1 VISPGP
7 ARLVAVTSLCWGAT
21 FALGGCFEE
30 EEPEVDLVPV
40 TGSLTGMLWIQG
52 REDERVPVVDE
63 RVQIE
68 LNAGEDR
75 GLCFEDPVTCDGDA
89 ITDPSGRFDF
99 GLVPAGR
106 FTIRVD
112 AGSAPVESETTRYY
126 SYEAELDVRAQTEV
140 GYDIQLGAWTKNFI
154 FTLEETGVDPDV
166 DFRFRAKPCGRCD
179 YFDILDGGEG
189 SGAVRWNDLPHD
201 DLGVGQMS
209 PSASVQI
216 FADPFYFYD
225 EACRDGCCDLGDF
238 DAERGTLSAN
248 DWVAV
253 SIGGLAG
260 ELGSLTSRLQYTV
273 TEELSSVG
281 PSVVE
286 REIVVE
292 WLRPL
297 TPLPVNSCP

>member
-1 VISPGP
+1 MSLYDAEHNLSLLRMCMLIDRESCACVSWVPCCHYTDLLAESTTDVGHFGSRDWSQLTFLLSWRGDRVTLNPFRRAAPCRYLGVAMDRMPRLMGKLGKEHGGLTNIGPITIGPPLRERRASGRVQPGQILLSNIGKRRAG
-7 ARLVAVTSLCWGAT
+7 ARLT
-21 FALGGCFEE
+21 ALRHH
-30 EEPEVDLVPV
+30 P
-40 TGSLTGMLWIQG
+40 
-52 REDERVPVVDE
+52 
-63 RVQIE
+63 
-68 LNAGEDR
+68 
-75 GLCFEDPVTCDGDA
+75 
-89 ITDPSGRFDF
+89 
-99 GLVPAGR
+99 
-106 FTIRVD
+106 IR
-112 AGSAPVESETTRYY
+112 R
-126 SYEAELDVRAQTEV
+126 
-140 GYDIQLGAWTKNFI
+140 
-154 FTLEETGVDPDV
+154 
-166 DFRFRAKPCGRCD
+166 
-179 YFDILDGGEG
+179 GEG